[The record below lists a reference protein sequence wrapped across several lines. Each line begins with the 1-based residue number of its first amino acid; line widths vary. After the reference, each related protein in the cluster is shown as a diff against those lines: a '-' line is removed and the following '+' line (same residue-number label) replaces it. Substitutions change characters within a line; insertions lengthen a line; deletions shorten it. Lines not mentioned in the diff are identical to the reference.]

1 MNLFMD
7 NEFLIFAGPGR
18 LRPALN
24 SGPDPDG
31 AGRDWSGL
39 VGAGRGFIHTHSGSL
54 GSSEKSGVPI
64 LWIIGVD
71 LWIIC
76 VDMDN

>member
-18 LRPALN
+18 LQPALN

-31 AGRDWSGL
+31 AGRDWSRIYTYRIPEVL
-39 VGAGRGFIHTHSGSL
+39 PDR
-54 GSSEKSGVPI
+54 
-64 LWIIGVD
+64 
-71 LWIIC
+71 
-76 VDMDN
+76 